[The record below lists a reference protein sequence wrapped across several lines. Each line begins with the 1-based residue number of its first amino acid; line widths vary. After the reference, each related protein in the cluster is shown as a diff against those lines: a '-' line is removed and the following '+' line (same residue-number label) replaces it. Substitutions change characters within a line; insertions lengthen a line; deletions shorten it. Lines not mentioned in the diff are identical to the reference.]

1 MTNMMNAQK
10 HMVTLA
16 LETGLSSVRSDYQYG
31 WNLIADIKPECANT
45 IAFTPSKRKLH
56 TTSSGSVY
64 NRLKRS
70 A

>member
-1 MTNMMNAQK
+1 MMTMMNAQK
-10 HMVTLA
+10 HIVAMA

-31 WNLIADIKPECANT
+31 WNLIADITHECDNL
-45 IAFTPSKRKLH
+45 IAFTPVERKLH
-56 TTSSGSVY
+56 TKSSGSVY